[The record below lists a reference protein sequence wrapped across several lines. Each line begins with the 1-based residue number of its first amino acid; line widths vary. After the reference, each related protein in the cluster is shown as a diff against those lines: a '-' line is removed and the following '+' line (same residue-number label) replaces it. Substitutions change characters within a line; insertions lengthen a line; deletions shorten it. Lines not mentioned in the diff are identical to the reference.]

1 MISVGFSARAFSFLK
16 GVKMSLDSTPNDL
29 FAANRRIEEWK
40 RRLIDGSRNN
50 QLIYWKPSE
59 RSLEI
64 AYPDFST
71 VLSDIMNR
79 KRLLFFSFSEREE
92 EAFSDAEKN
101 DRSFLLE
108 RAQALASRSS
118 NFLVNRN
125 VFFRKPLDLL
135 LRRMQSRAKTD
146 FLERGIRVFYLFAGL
161 LNWIDPQTG
170 HPIRSPLFLIPVDLF
185 PPRKT
190 AQNAF
195 SLMLSEDDA
204 LINPALEAK
213 LFDLYGLKFPDSV
226 EIETGEDISQS
237 IDRLEGFFAERNW
250 SIEKTICP
258 GCFSFHKIVLYND
271 LRQEEAYYLNHPIV
285 RGFAGISAPDAPE
298 YPRASKEEGPLL
310 AEKEEESNRW
320 QILDADSSQQA
331 VIEAALKGKNI
342 VLQGPPG
349 TGKSQTISNLIGEWI
364 ARGKKILFVS
374 EKIAALEVVKKRLE
388 ECGLDRF
395 CLELHSHKVNKKTVI
410 QELKRSYESL
420 TDPNGAKAA
429 VKAAEFDF
437 NKLEALKQELDAYPD
452 SLHRVIPGIE
462 KSLYEMF
469 GFLASSED
477 TIDFVD
483 RFDFPGTTDQPGA
496 WHERF
501 PSLFKKISEIWND
514 LIQSPVQYWRGLK
527 YQDNQFLIRET
538 VEKTLSSVAQSVME
552 VHQMLQPLSKTLS
565 FAPSSLRDTETT
577 LLAFDILRTVGVLP
591 DQWLHTDS
599 LYKMRKTLLELIHKE
614 ESYQSALT
622 KYKTHFHAEFLKQS
636 LPQIADNSA
645 GAFGRLLLTKLES
658 LSLQTQWLQK
668 NLKTAFEIVSSLLI
682 GINTD
687 PNTLLYSQF
696 EDYWRVMAALAKTD
710 NHPSLN
716 WLLQPQKL
724 KEVRELLEKQ
734 RPTLDTIRSYRAFL
748 REKYSEQIYS
758 LDLTAMTQK
767 MDSLFFAFSKPMK
780 ALKDCALS
788 GKLTQSWKEDLKK
801 AMFVI
806 THEPELQKILSTMN
820 DLPDG
825 ASMTPSEYLERFLK
839 RFESTLSYVEKK
851 EEKYIA
857 IEILSRIK
865 TDAPFSAQVSCAA
878 QAHQA
883 ITQTIGEIRESCGAD
898 LRTAFL
904 PMTAQEAL
912 RAIGKYRQDLVPLIS
927 FYRAGEG
934 FLKHGAT
941 LPMATLSELLRAIG
955 EIKVIQEYPN
965 VKAKSLENIEKLG
978 AATLSEL
985 PEMRKLSDQM
995 EQVLQAAEF
1004 LRGVGFPTDTQGK
1017 PVPPW
1022 AKLNQTV
1029 FFNTIFTRRDQ
1040 DRLNEALRL
1049 LKERGQAL
1057 FALFDSQAC
1066 VWTKVFGADVS
1077 YMSQMKYLAILKNHL
1092 GQIPAWIRFETA
1104 IAEEGRSPITQ
1115 FLALAMSARV
1125 PADMLPHTLLK
1136 TLYKKS
1142 IKHEWERN
1150 PVLRHFTPRYRE
1162 EQIEEFRKMDRQSIR
1177 VTPSRI
1183 ARRITERVN
1192 KDGLPEE
1199 EVRILLAE
1207 ADKKRNVIPVRR
1219 LFERIPELLFS
1230 LKPCMMMSPLTAS
1243 QLIPLRSLDFDAVV
1257 FDEASQIFT
1266 EDAIGA
1272 LCRAK
1277 QFVIAGDSKQL
1288 PPTNF
1293 FQVLS
1298 RLTNE
1303 ESESAEE
1310 ALTDSSANYDS
1321 VLEEIQR
1328 IPNIQRLTLNWHYR
1342 SKSEALICFSN
1353 KAFYND
1359 RLVTFPEPYHSN
1371 PTLGVKYNYVP
1382 DGVYDR
1388 GKSRKN
1394 EAEARKVVELVF
1406 QHFAKHPA
1414 KSLGVIAL
1422 SEAQM
1427 EAIQDELDKQLIK
1440 NEKYRNFFLEDRLQG
1455 FFVKNLENVQGDERD
1470 VIILSVGYGKDIT
1483 GKFSFHFGPINQQG
1497 GERRLNV
1504 AITRAREKMIV
1515 VSSISSADL
1524 SVSDSASEG
1533 LKALKNYLAYAEQ
1546 GAWERPS
1553 SSPGIDP
1560 IADSHLTV
1568 DFQVAK
1574 TLQDWGLPICR
1585 HVGNGPFR
1593 LDIAVLD
1600 PDEEGAYQLGIECD
1614 GPEYQAV
1621 RSARDRE
1628 RLHFEVLQRMGWRV
1642 HRIWSPSWVQNK
1654 TAELKVLRELLRFE
1668 KSPQKPHNQMNNEIV
1683 NSSGNDRL

>member
-1 MISVGFSARAFSFLK
+1 
-16 GVKMSLDSTPNDL
+16 MSLDSTPNDL
-29 FAANRRIEEWK
+29 SAAHRRIEEWK

-50 QLIYWKPSE
+50 QLIYWKRSE

-71 VLSDIMNR
+71 VLSDVMNR
-79 KRLLFFSFSEREE
+79 KRLLFFSFSEKEE
-92 EAFSDAEKN
+92 EAFSEVEKT
-101 DRSFLLE
+101 DRSFLLG

-118 NFLVNRN
+118 NYLVNRN

-135 LRRMQSRAKTD
+135 LRRMHSRAKSD

-170 HPIRSPLFLIPVDLF
+170 QPIRSPLFLIPVDLF
-185 PPRKT
+185 PPRKS

-195 SLMLSEDDA
+195 SFMLSEDDA

-213 LFDLYGLKFPDSV
+213 LFDLYSFKFPDL
-226 EIETGEDISQS
+226 IEMDTGDEISQS
-237 IDRLEGFFAERNW
+237 IERLEGVFAERNW
-250 SIEKTICP
+250 SIERTICP

-271 LRQEEAYYLNHPIV
+271 LRQEEEHYLNHPIV
-285 RGFAGISAPDAPE
+285 RGFAGISAPDFPE
-298 YPRASKEEGPLL
+298 IPRVSKEEGPLL
-310 AEKEEESNRW
+310 AEIETDRDRW

-364 ARGKKILFVS
+364 ARGQKILFVS

-410 QELKRSYESL
+410 QELKRSYEGL
-420 TDPNGAKAA
+420 TDPNNAKAA

-452 SLHRVIPGIE
+452 SLHRTIPPME

-469 GFLASSED
+469 GFLAASEE

-483 RFDFPGTTDQPGA
+483 RYDFLGTDNQPGA

-501 PSLFKKISEIWND
+501 PSVFKKVAEIWD
-514 LIQSPVQYWRGLK
+514 ELIQSPVQYWRGLK

-538 VEKTLSSVAQSVME
+538 VEKSLSSLAQSVME
-552 VHQMLQPLSKTLS
+552 VHQMLQPLSRTLS
-565 FAPSSLRDTETT
+565 FLPRSLRDTEKTLAAFDLLRDVGALPPEWLSTDTLDRSRQT
-577 LLAFDILRTVGVLP
+577 LLRIIR
-591 DQWLHTDS
+591 
-599 LYKMRKTLLELIHKE
+599 KE
-614 ESYQSALT
+614 ELFQNT
-622 KYKTHFHAEFLKQS
+622 VEKYKERFHAEFLKQS
-636 LPQIADNSA
+636 LPQIDRNLVERF
-645 GAFGRLLLTKLES
+645 GALPLNKLES

-668 NLKTAFEIVSSLLI
+668 NLKTAYDTVSSLLT

-696 EDYWRVMAALAKTD
+696 ETYWRVMAALSQTD
-710 NHPSLN
+710 GHPSLN
-716 WLLQPQKL
+716 WLLHPQKL
-724 KEVRELLEKQ
+724 REVRELLRTH
-734 RPTLDTIRSYRAFL
+734 RPALDTLRSNRAYL
-748 REKYSEQIYS
+748 REKYTEQIYS
-758 LDLTAMTQK
+758 LDLVPMIEK
-767 MDSLFFAFSKPMK
+767 MDSFFFTFSKPMK
-780 ALKDCALS
+780 ALKECALS

-801 AMFVI
+801 ALYVKEQ
-806 THEPELQKILSTMN
+806 EPELQKAFIAMN
-820 DLPDG
+820 DLPGG
-825 ASMTPSEYLERFLK
+825 ATMNPSEYLEKFMK
-839 RFESTLSYVEKK
+839 RYESTVSYEEKN

-865 TDAPFSAQVSCAA
+865 TDAAFSSQVAA
-878 QAHQA
+878 VSQAF
-883 ITQTIGEIRESCGAD
+883 QTIQQIFGEIREICGAD
-898 LRTAFL
+898 LRSVFL
-904 PMTAQEAL
+904 PMTAGESL
-912 RAIGKYRQDLVPLIS
+912 RAIDEYRQALIPLIN
-927 FYRAGEG
+927 FYRTGEG
-934 FLKHGAT
+934 FLKQGAA
-941 LPMATLSELLRAIG
+941 LPMTTLSELSRAIG
-955 EIKVIQEYPN
+955 EISEIQGYPKE
-965 VKAKSLENIEKLG
+965 KAILLEKIETSG
-978 AATLSEL
+978 AKAPTTL
-985 PEMRKLSDQM
+985 PEMRKLNTQM
-995 EQVLQAAEF
+995 EQILQAAKF
-1004 LRGVGFPTDTQGK
+1004 LRSAGFPSEKSESHDH
-1017 PVPPW
+1017 PW
-1022 AKLNQTV
+1022 GKLNQPAFFQTV
-1029 FFNTIFTRRDQ
+1029 LTQRDQ
-1040 DRLNEALRL
+1040 DRLTEALRL
-1049 LKERGQAL
+1049 LTARRQAL
-1057 FALFDSQAC
+1057 LALFDPQSC
-1066 VWTKVFGADVS
+1066 LWTKVFGEGVS
-1077 YMSQMKYLAILKNHL
+1077 FTSQMKYLAILKNHL
-1092 GQIPAWIRFETA
+1092 GQIPAWIRFETT

-1125 PADMLPHTLLK
+1125 PAKMLPHTLLK
-1136 TLYKKS
+1136 TLYKQT
-1142 IKHEWERN
+1142 IKREWERN
-1150 PVLRHFTPRYRE
+1150 NVLRHFTPRYRE

-1183 ARRITERVN
+1183 ARRVMERIK

-1207 ADKKRNVIPVRR
+1207 ADKKRNVIPVRK

-1243 QLIPLRSLDFDAVV
+1243 QLIPLRSLAFDAVV

-1272 LCRAK
+1272 LCRAR

-1298 RLTNE
+1298 RLSNE

-1310 ALTDSSANYDS
+1310 ALEDSSANYDS

-1328 IPNIQRLTLNWHYR
+1328 VPNIQRLTLNWHYR
-1342 SKSEALICFSN
+1342 SKSEALISFSN

-1359 RLVTFPEPYHSN
+1359 RLVTFPEPYHSS
-1371 PTLGVKYNYVP
+1371 PALGVKYVFVP

-1388 GKSRKN
+1388 GKSRQN

-1406 QHFAKHPA
+1406 EHFTKHPA

-1427 EAIQDELDKQLIK
+1427 DAIQDELDKQLVK
-1440 NEKYRNFFLEDRLQG
+1440 NEKYRNFFLEDRLNG

-1470 VIILSVGYGKDIT
+1470 VIILSVGYGKDRT
-1483 GKFSFHFGPINQQG
+1483 GKFSFQFGPINQQG

-1524 SVSDSASEG
+1524 SVSGSASEG
-1533 LKALKNYLAYAEQ
+1533 LRALKNYLAYAEQ
-1546 GAWERPS
+1546 GVWESPS
-1553 SSPGIDP
+1553 KASAYDEA
-1560 IADSHLTV
+1560 ADNAFSV
-1568 DFQVAK
+1568 DSDVAK
-1574 TLQDWGLPICR
+1574 TLQEWGLTVFR

-1614 GPEYQAV
+1614 GPEYRAV
-1621 RSARDRE
+1621 RSTRDRE

-1654 TAELKVLRELLRFE
+1654 TAELEALRKRLRIE
-1668 KSPQKPHNQMNNEIV
+1668 KSVQKPHNPTYSGIV
-1683 NSSGNDRL
+1683 AAPRNDQLLESKNQNPL